1 MVSLFLDSDVVISSI
16 ISSKGASYQFINTS
30 PHIKIVSSFSLS
42 ELYLVI
48 ERLNLHKTHLD
59 ALVSPDNKIKVEKIS
74 LQMTVIKKKYS
85 LYVKDVNDA
94 HIVAGASLSKS
105 RFLITYNIKHFNMDI
120 IKKDLNIIIMTPGQ
134 FLQYMRSK
142 E

>member
-16 ISSKGASYQFINTS
+16 ISSKGASYQLINTS
-30 PHIKIVSSFSLS
+30 PHKKTISSYSIK

-59 ALVSPDNKIKVEKIS
+59 TLVSPNNKIKVEKIS

-85 LYVKDVNDA
+85 VYVRDINDA

-105 RFLITYNIKHFNMDI
+105 CFLITYNIRHFNIDI
-120 IKKDLNIIIMTPGQ
+120 IKKDFNIIIMTPGQ